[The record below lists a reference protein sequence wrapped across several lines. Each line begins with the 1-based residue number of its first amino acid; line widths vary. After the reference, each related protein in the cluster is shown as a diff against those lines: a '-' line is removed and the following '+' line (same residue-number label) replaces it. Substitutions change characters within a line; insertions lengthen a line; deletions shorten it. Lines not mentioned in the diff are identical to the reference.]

1 ELSPPLPLLVRQRE
15 ILVGCGIRVAGNQAE
30 PGFPNPRTGAVEKG
44 QLPQV
49 RVDRPIVHDLLDL
62 MERRFAP
69 RVVELRRLLREQ
81 RVDVRIA
88 AVGIGAVLRDECL
101 EAGRGVAEGAA
112 RALEQVLANLL
123 RLSPVTNPARPAV
136 SAWRGCGPLRGC

>member
-1 ELSPPLPLLVRQRE
+1 
-15 ILVGCGIRVAGNQAE
+15 
-30 PGFPNPRTGAVEKG
+30 
-44 QLPQV
+44 
-49 RVDRPIVHDLLDL
+49 

-88 AVGIGAVLRDECL
+88 AVGIGAALRDECL

-112 RALEQVLANLL
+112 GAPDQVLETLLRVSLEEGRALQRSELGADAGLFGVVERSLFEGGIRCVAEILA
-123 RLSPVTNPARPAV
+123 RLEAVWVT
-136 SAWRGCGPLRGC
+136 PLRPDPPAL

>member
-1 ELSPPLPLLVRQRE
+1 
-15 ILVGCGIRVAGNQAE
+15 
-30 PGFPNPRTGAVEKG
+30 
-44 QLPQV
+44 
-49 RVDRPIVHDLLDL
+49 

-69 RVVELRRLLREQ
+69 RVVELRRLLREE

-112 RALEQVLANLL
+112 GALDQVLETLLRVSLEKSRALQRSELGADADLFAVVERSLSELGL
-123 RLSPVTNPARPAV
+123 R
-136 SAWRGCGPLRGC
+136 PLPQL